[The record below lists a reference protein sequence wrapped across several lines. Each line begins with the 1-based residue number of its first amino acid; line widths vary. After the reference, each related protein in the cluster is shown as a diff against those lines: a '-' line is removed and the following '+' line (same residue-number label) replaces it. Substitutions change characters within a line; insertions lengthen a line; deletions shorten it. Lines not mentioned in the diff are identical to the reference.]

1 MTGRQLLI
9 VGALGLAACGI
20 SGEESVSSGTCRAGE
35 AFDENGAPCQAEGDV
50 LIQRTLNKK
59 QASADPAAFVSYQ
72 TAVARHQARVKLTIE
87 QDFSKFDAS
96 YYRAWKDDED
106 CFNNSANGFD
116 QFVQTLDLRANLTD
130 EEYAG
135 FRARFVDEM
144 EYDCKHDT
152 DIVSNWQTDLAAA
165 LEHERP
171 VMTAALA
178 ASYNAADVGYTLTM
192 QPWMAHESQASFSER
207 CGRENG

>member
-1 MTGRQLLI
+1 
-9 VGALGLAACGI
+9 
-20 SGEESVSSGTCRAGE
+20 
-35 AFDENGAPCQAEGDV
+35 
-50 LIQRTLNKK
+50 
-59 QASADPAAFVSYQ
+59 
-72 TAVARHQARVKLTIE
+72 
-87 QDFSKFDAS
+87 
-96 YYRAWKDDED
+96 
-106 CFNNSANGFD
+106 
-116 QFVQTLDLRANLTD
+116 
-130 EEYAG
+130 
-135 FRARFVDEM
+135 M

-207 CGRENG
+207 CGRETNEAHEAEVLLQTQNYYKGGASRRRSVPAAFDSRTNWPIC